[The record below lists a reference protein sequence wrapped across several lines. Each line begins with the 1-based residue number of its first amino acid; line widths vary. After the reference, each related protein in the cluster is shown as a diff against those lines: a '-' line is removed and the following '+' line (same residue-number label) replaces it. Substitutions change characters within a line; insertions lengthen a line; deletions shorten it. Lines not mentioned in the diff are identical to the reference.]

1 MTPGMTPERWR
12 RVNELFHAAGEMPAP
27 HCEDF
32 LRAACGEDTGLLS
45 EVRRMLREDSQSGM
59 LDRPLLTPQPSAS
72 VFSPGQMVS
81 GRYRIVRFLA
91 RGGMGEVFEAED
103 CDLKVRVALK
113 TLLPVIASDGRM
125 LARFKQEIQLS
136 RKVSHPNVCR
146 VFDLA
151 RHPAGD
157 AAADA
162 TVFLTMEFLDG
173 ETLGA
178 RLHREGR
185 MSPAEALPLLA
196 QMAEALDA
204 AHRAGVIHRDF
215 KPSNV
220 MLVPSGEGLRAVVT
234 DFGLAR
240 SFTTS
245 GETTATLTGTMM
257 GTLDYMAPEL
267 MSGGS
272 ASIASDVYAFGTT
285 AYKMIT
291 GALPFPSE
299 TPLAGAIR
307 RAKDPAPSPR
317 TLVPNLDPKWEQAI
331 LRALDPEPERRFSRA
346 GHLVRILQ
354 GETPSM
360 SIRIPVMTR
369 RRVIAGVA
377 AAVVLVAAIV
387 GWRIWTGLRNQP
399 SAEAT
404 TYYQRGV
411 DDIHAGAYFA
421 ATKALQQA
429 VRLAPHFSLGHAR
442 LAEAWLELEVPDKA
456 GLELLLARRQDN
468 SGLPEVDRLRIEA
481 VDRTIFREFDAAVAK
496 YERIKQLAK
505 SNAADLDLD
514 LGRAYER
521 ASQGPKA
528 IESYQRAADG
538 PSHNPAAWLHLGVIY
553 SRLSKLPES
562 AAALQRAEELY
573 QQSSNL
579 EGLTEVAYQRGIA
592 ANRRHQYDE
601 GVTDLNQALETARLA
616 GNAQQGIR
624 IRLQLA
630 TNFFNSGKPEL
641 AEQYAQQALDAAQAN
656 QMESLTISGLITLGQ
671 AHAVRGDSAGG
682 EKYYQEALVRARR
695 HNVPRLVGLSL
706 ISLAGIHAQQQRT
719 DDVLREARE
728 ALAFFGPNGF
738 AMEAAGCYTYIGR
751 CQRDRGDIA
760 AAQESFQRSV
770 EMAEKTKDAV
780 LIAQAEGSLGSLLVF
795 QEQYPKAL
803 EHYRKSLDLAL
814 GAQLKGY
821 AGLQC
826 GSTLWQL
833 GRYEEARAALD
844 AADALAPRFPELR
857 VRLLRARA
865 EMEQS
870 AGRSAPAAAI
880 ARRALAGDP
889 KSSTGTVIELT
900 RVLGLAT
907 MATGDKRGGLRKCEE
922 ALDAASK
929 SDDVSALLSA
939 RLALAEARL
948 ENGDRT
954 GAATLLQ
961 TTEPTL
967 AGHPESRWRAFAL
980 LARIDRRRVV
990 TARQALDELK
1000 MQWGDAA
1007 FAQYQTRND
1016 VKKLVRPLLQPVT
1029 ATH

>member
-1 MTPGMTPERWR
+1 MTPERWR
-12 RVNELFHAAGEMPAP
+12 RVNELFHAVQERPAP
-27 HCEDF
+27 QRADF
-32 LRAACGEDTGLLS
+32 LRAECGEDTALIS

-59 LDRPLLTPQPSAS
+59 LDRPPMAPQPSES
-72 VFSPGQMVS
+72 VFSAGQLVS
-81 GRYRIVRFLA
+81 GRYRIVRFLG

-103 CDLKVRVALK
+103 RELKDRVALK
-113 TLLPVIASDGRM
+113 TLLPPIASDGRM

-151 RHPAGD
+151 HHPAD
-157 AAADA
+157 AAPAAA

-173 ETLGA
+173 ETLGD
-178 RLHREGR
+178 RLRREGR

-240 SFTTS
+240 SFSAS

-307 RAKDPAPSPR
+307 RAKGPPPSPR
-317 TLVPNLDPKWEQAI
+317 TLVPDLDPKWEQAI
-331 LRALDPEPERRFSRA
+331 QRALDPEPERRFSRA
-346 GHLVRILQ
+346 GHLVKILQ
-354 GETPSM
+354 GEAPSV
-360 SIRIPVMTR
+360 SIRIPKMTR

-377 AAVVLVAAIV
+377 AAVVLMAGIL
-387 GWRIWTGLRNQP
+387 GWQIWSRLRNQP
-399 SAEAT
+399 SAEAA
-404 TYYQRGV
+404 TYYQKGV

-421 ATKALQQA
+421 ATKALEQS
-429 VRLAPHFSLGHAR
+429 VGLAPHFSLGHAR
-442 LAEAWLELEVPDKA
+442 LAEAWLELEVPEKA
-456 GLELLLARRQDN
+456 GLEMLLARRQDN
-468 SGLPEVDRLRIEA
+468 SGLPEEDRLRIEA
-481 VDRTIFREFDAAVAK
+481 VDRTIFREFDAAVAR

-514 LGRAYER
+514 LGRAYEK
-521 ASQGPKA
+521 ALQGPKA
-528 IESYQRAADG
+528 TECYLRAAQG
-538 PSHNPAAWLHLGVIY
+538 PSHSPAAWLHLGVLY
-553 SRLSKLPES
+553 SRASKLPES
-562 AAALQRAEELY
+562 AAALQRAEDLY

-579 EGLTEVAYQRGIA
+579 EGLTEVAFQRGIA

-616 GNAQQGIR
+616 GNTQQGIR

-656 QMESLTISGLITLGQ
+656 QIESLTISGLINLGK
-671 AHAVRGDSAGG
+671 AHADRGDGAGG
-682 EKYYQEALVRARR
+682 EKYLQEALTRARR
-695 HNVPRLVGLSL
+695 HNVPRLVALSL
-706 ISLAGIHAQQQRT
+706 ISLAGIHAQQRRT
-719 DDVLREARE
+719 DEVLREARE

-738 AMEAAGCYTYIGR
+738 AQEASSCYTFIGR

-780 LIAQAEGSLGSLLVF
+780 LIAQAEESMGSLLVF
-795 QEQYPKAL
+795 QEQYPRAL
-803 EHYRKSLDLAL
+803 DHYRRSLDLRRD
-814 GAQLKGY
+814 AQLKGY

-826 GSTLWQL
+826 GSTLWLL

-844 AADALAPRFPELR
+844 AADALAAKFPDLR

-870 AGRSAPAAAI
+870 AGHSAQAAAI
-880 ARRALAGDP
+880 ARRLLAGDP
-889 KSSTGTVIELT
+889 KPNASTAIELT
-900 RVLGLAT
+900 RVLGLA
-907 MATGDKRGGLRKCEE
+907 MLATPDKRGGLRKCEE

-929 SDDVSALLSA
+929 SDDVNALLSA

-954 GAATLLQ
+954 GAAALLQ
-961 TTEPTL
+961 TAESTL
-967 AGHPESRWRAFAL
+967 TGHPESRWRAFAL
-980 LARIDRRRVV
+980 MARIDRRHVL
-990 TARQALDELK
+990 TARLALDELK
-1000 MQWGDAA
+1000 TQWGDAA
-1007 FAQYQTRND
+1007 FAQYKTRND
-1016 VKKLVRPLLQPVT
+1016 VKILVWPLLQPTT

>member
-1 MTPGMTPERWR
+1 MTPERWH
-12 RVNELFHAAGEMPAP
+12 RVNELFHATREMPAP
-27 HCEDF
+27 QGEDF
-32 LRAACGEDTGLLS
+32 LRGECGEDTELFS
-45 EVRRMLREDSQSGM
+45 EVRRMLREDSRSGM
-59 LDRPLLTPQPSAS
+59 LDRPLVAPQPAAS
-72 VFSPGQMVS
+72 VFSAGQLVS

-103 CDLKVRVALK
+103 CELKERVALK

-151 RHPAGD
+151 HHPSGA
-157 AAADA
+157 AAADT

-185 MSPAEALPLLA
+185 MSPAEALPLLV

-215 KPSNV
+215 KPGNV
-220 MLVPSGEGLRAVVT
+220 MLVPSGEGPRAVVT

-240 SFTTS
+240 SFATD
-245 GETTATLTGTMM
+245 GETTVTLTGTLM
-257 GTLDYMAPEL
+257 GTLDYMAPEV
-267 MSGGS
+267 MSGGV
-272 ASIASDVYAFGTT
+272 ASIASDVYALGTT

-307 RAKDPAPSPR
+307 RAKGSAPSPR
-317 TLVPNLDPKWEQAI
+317 TLIPDLDPRWEQAI
-331 LRALDPEPERRFSRA
+331 LRALDPEPQRRFSRA
-346 GHLVRILQ
+346 GHLVKVLQ
-354 GETPSM
+354 GEAPSR
-360 SIRIPVMTR
+360 SISIPAMTR
-369 RRVIAGVA
+369 RRMIAGGA
-377 AAVVLVAAIV
+377 AALVLVAAIL
-387 GWRIWTGLRNQP
+387 GWQIWARLRNRP
-399 SAEAT
+399 SAEAIA
-404 TYYQRGV
+404 YYQKGV

-429 VRLAPHFSLGHAR
+429 VGLAPHFSLGHAR
-442 LAEAWLELEVPDKA
+442 LAEAWLELEVPEKA

-468 SGLPEVDRLRIEA
+468 SGLPEADRLRIEA

-514 LGRAYER
+514 LGRACEK

-528 IESYQRAADG
+528 IECYRRAAEG
-538 PSHNPAAWLHLGVIY
+538 PSHSPAAWMHLGVLY
-553 SRLSKLPES
+553 SRASKLPES

-579 EGLTEVAYQRGIA
+579 EGLTEVAVQRGIA

-601 GVTDLNQALETARLA
+601 AVTNLNQALETASLA
-616 GNAQQGIR
+616 GNTQQGIR

-656 QMESLTISGLITLGQ
+656 QMESLTISGLINLGQ
-671 AHAVRGDSAGG
+671 AHVARGDGAGG
-682 EKYYQEALVRARR
+682 EKYYQEALTRARR
-695 HNVPRLVGLSL
+695 HNVPRLVALSL
-706 ISLAGIHAQQQRT
+706 LSLAGIHAQQRRT

-728 ALAFFGPNGF
+728 ALAYFGPNGF
-738 AMEAAGCYTYIGR
+738 AVEAVGCYTFIGR

-770 EMAEKTKDAV
+770 EMAEKTRDAV
-780 LIAQAEGSLGSLLVF
+780 VIAQAEESLGSLLFF

-803 EHYRKSLDLAL
+803 EHYRKSLDLRRD
-814 GAQLKGY
+814 AQLKGY
-821 AGLQC
+821 SGLQC

-833 GRYEEARAALD
+833 GRYDDARATLD
-844 AADALAPRFPELR
+844 AADALAAKFPELR
-857 VRLLRARA
+857 ARLLRARA

-870 AGRSAPAAAI
+870 TGHSAQAATF

-889 KSSTGTVIELT
+889 KPSTGTVIELT
-900 RVLGLAT
+900 RVLGLA
-907 MATGDKRGGLRKCEE
+907 MVATGDKRGGLRKCEE
-922 ALDAASK
+922 ALEAASK
-929 SDDVSALLSA
+929 SDDVNAMLSA
-939 RLALAEARL
+939 RLAVAEARL
-948 ENGDRT
+948 ENGDRA
-954 GAATLLQ
+954 GAAALLQ
-961 TTEPTL
+961 AAEPALT
-967 AGHPESRWRAFAL
+967 GHPESRWRTFAL
-980 LARIDRRRVV
+980 MARIDRRYIAA
-990 TARQALDELK
+990 ARLALADLK
-1000 MQWGDAA
+1000 TQWGDAA
-1007 FAQYQTRND
+1007 FAQYQTRDD
-1016 VKKLVRPLLQPVT
+1016 VKKLARPVLQSVS